1 MTTNRVAVFI
11 TSLYLK
17 KMAPTS
23 KHGSTRFRQ
32 FSTSKDYSR
41 QEQCSEPIMVTGT
54 DESANKQYITHV
66 EKTENWDYHNKETK
80 AQITLTLSDKPLNGV
95 IHARSAGNAWNKLN
109 YCYER

>member
-1 MTTNRVAVFI
+1 
-11 TSLYLK
+11 
-17 KMAPTS
+17 
-23 KHGSTRFRQ
+23 
-32 FSTSKDYSR
+32 
-41 QEQCSEPIMVTGT
+41 MVTGT